1 MSKGKKLIAYVGRNH
16 VANFEGGG
24 ISVFEVSTDGSSI
37 TPLAGGAEGMPKRA
51 GYLAYAP
58 KAKVLYSVDERKTDG
73 RGPKKPASCVLSFK
87 VDPESGKLTFL
98 NKQPTVG
105 AMPASITV
113 DEGKRL
119 LFTANHGFFD
129 HVVKAVE
136 TADGKWAERF
146 VYDDSTV
153 VQYGIAN
160 DGSISD
166 VQDVFVLTGYGTDPN
181 NSPQGGGH
189 AQASPHAH
197 IVVIDP
203 SGKFLVVCEKAGERI
218 YVFRIGGK
226 RLELA
231 SVYQCLAGTG
241 PRHCA
246 FDKKGRMFMTCEFS
260 SELWSF
266 NFDASSGA
274 LRFIDKQST
283 LSGFKG
289 RNETATLQVHP
300 NGRFVYMNNRGQ
312 DDVVWFS
319 ISEDGHLKKAG
330 RVELSKSED
339 PKDATRCMTLSPD
352 GAFLLVPDRP
362 ADVIRSYAVD
372 PNNGSLKVLKEVPV
386 QNPVFIQFVELQSV

>member
-24 ISVFEVSTDGSSI
+24 ISVFEVSADGSSI
-37 TPLAGGAEGMPKRA
+37 TLTGSVEDMPKRA

-136 TADGKWAERF
+136 TATGKWVEQF

-203 SGKFLVVCEKAGERI
+203 SGKFLVVCEKAGERV
-218 YVFRIGGK
+218 YVFLIGGK

-231 SVYQCLAGTG
+231 SVYQCPAGTG

-246 FDKKGRMFMTCEFS
+246 FDKKGRMYMTCEFS

-339 PKDATRCMTLSPD
+339 PKDATRCMTLSPS

-372 PNNGSLKVLKEVPV
+372 ANNGSLKVLTEVPV
-386 QNPVFIQFVELQSV
+386 QNPVFIQFVEL

>member
-1 MSKGKKLIAYVGRNH
+1 MSTEKKRLIAYVGRNH
-16 VANFEGGG
+16 VAGFEGGG
-24 ISVFEVSTDGSSI
+24 ISVFEVTPDGSSI
-37 TPLAGGAEGMPKRA
+37 TPLPGGVDDMPKRA
-51 GYLAYAP
+51 GYLDYSP
-58 KAKVLYSVDERKTDG
+58 KNKVLYSVDERKTDG
-73 RGPKKPASCVLSFK
+73 RGPKKPASCVMSFK

-98 NKQPTVG
+98 NKQPTAG

-113 DEGKRL
+113 DEEKKL

-129 HVVKAVE
+129 HVVKVIE
-136 TADGKWAERF
+136 TADGKWVEKF
-146 VYDDSTV
+146 EYDDSTV
-153 VQYGIAN
+153 VQYGIAD
-160 DGSISD
+160 DGSIGD
-166 VQDVFVLTGYGTDPN
+166 IQDVFVLTGCGTDPN
-181 NSPQGGGH
+181 DSPQGGGH

-197 IVVIDP
+197 IVKVDP
-203 SGKFLVVCEKAGERI
+203 SGKFLVVCEKAAERI
-218 YVFRIGGK
+218 YVFRIGSK
-226 RLELA
+226 LKIA
-231 SVYQCLAGTG
+231 SVYQCPAGTG

-266 NFDASSGA
+266 DFDASSGVLA
-274 LRFIDKQST
+274 FIDKQST
-283 LSGFKG
+283 LSGFEG

-362 ADVIRSYAVD
+362 ADVLRSYAVD
-372 PNNGSLKVLKEVPV
+372 PNAGSLKVLTEVPI
-386 QNPVFIQFVELQSV
+386 QNPVFIQFVEL

>member
-1 MSKGKKLIAYVGRNH
+1 MSKKLIAYVGRNY
-16 VANFEGGG
+16 VADFKGGG
-24 ISVFEVSTDGSSI
+24 ISIFEVAPDGSSI
-37 TPLAGGAEGMPKRA
+37 TPLPGGANDMPKRA
-51 GYLAYAP
+51 GYLDYSP
-58 KAKVLYSVDERKTDG
+58 KNKVLYSVDERKTDG
-73 RGPKKPASCVLSFK
+73 RGPKKPASCVMSFK

-113 DEGKRL
+113 DEDKRL

-129 HVVKAVE
+129 HVVKAVQ
-136 TADGKWAERF
+136 TADGKWVERF
-146 VYDDSTV
+146 EYDDSTV
-153 VQYGIAN
+153 VQYGLEA
-160 DGSISD
+160 DGSIGE
-166 VQDVFVLTGYGTDPN
+166 VQDVHVLTGYGTDPN
-181 NSPQGGGH
+181 DSPQGAGH

-203 SGKFLVVCEKAGERI
+203 SGKFLVACEKAGERI
-218 YVFRIGGK
+218 YVYRIGGK
-226 RLELA
+226 RLQLA
-231 SVYQCLAGTG
+231 SVYQCPAGTG
-241 PRHCA
+241 PRHAA

-266 NFDASSGA
+266 NFDSSTG
-274 LRFIDKQST
+274 LLSFIDKQST

-312 DDVVWFS
+312 DDVVCFS
-319 ISEDGHLKKAG
+319 ISEDGHLKKTG
-330 RVELSKSED
+330 RVELSKSDD
-339 PKDATRCMTLSPD
+339 PKDATRCMTLSPG

-372 PNNGSLKVLKEVPV
+372 PNDGSLRVLTEVPV
-386 QNPVFIQFVELQSV
+386 QNPVFIQFVEL

>member
-24 ISVFEVSTDGSSI
+24 ISVFEVSQDGSSI
-37 TPLAGGAEGMPKRA
+37 TPIAGAVEDMPKRA

-73 RGPKKPASCVLSFK
+73 RGPKRPASGILSFK

-98 NKQPTVG
+98 NKQPSVG
-105 AMPASITV
+105 SMPAAITV
-113 DEGKRL
+113 DEEKKL

-129 HVVKAVE
+129 HVVKVVE
-136 TADGKWAERF
+136 TADGKWAEKF
-146 VYDDSTV
+146 EYDDSTV
-153 VQYGIAN
+153 VQYPLEE
-160 DGSISD
+160 DGSIGEA
-166 VQDVFVLTGYGTDPN
+166 QDVFVLTGYGTDPN
-181 NSPQGGGH
+181 DSPQGGGH

-197 IVVIDP
+197 IVVLDP
-203 SGKFLVVCEKAGERI
+203 SGKFLVVCEKAGERV
-218 YVFRIGGK
+218 YVYRIGGK
-226 RLELA
+226 RLALA
-231 SVYQCLAGTG
+231 SVYQCPAGTG

-246 FDKKGRMFMTCEFS
+246 FDKNGRMFMTCEFS

-266 NFDASSGA
+266 NFDATSGV
-274 LRFIDKQST
+274 LSFIDKQST

-362 ADVIRSYAVD
+362 ADVLRSYAVD
-372 PNNGSLKVLKEVPV
+372 ANDGSLKAMAEVPV
-386 QNPVFIQFVELQSV
+386 QNPVFILFVEL

>member
-1 MSKGKKLIAYVGRNH
+1 MSKLIAYVGRNH
-16 VANFEGGG
+16 VDKFEGGG
-24 ISVFEVSTDGSSI
+24 ISVFEVSADGSSI
-37 TPLAGGAEGMPKRA
+37 TPLPGGVENMPKRA

-58 KAKVLYSVDERKTDG
+58 KNKVLYAVDERKTDG
-73 RGPKKPASCVLSFK
+73 RGPKKPASGVLSFK
-87 VDPESGKLTFL
+87 VDPQSGALTFL
-98 NKQPTVG
+98 NSQRSVG

-113 DEGKRL
+113 DEDKEL

-136 TADGKWAERF
+136 TADGKWVEKF
-146 VYDDSTV
+146 EYDDSTV
-153 VQYGIAN
+153 VQYGLN
-160 DGSISD
+160 EDGSIGEALD
-166 VQDVFVLTGYGTDPN
+166 VHVLTGYGTDPN
-181 NSPQGGGH
+181 DSAQGGGH

-203 SGKFLVVCEKAGERI
+203 SGTFLVVCEKAGERI
-218 YVFRIGGK
+218 YVYRIGGK
-226 RLELA
+226 RLTLA
-231 SVYQCLAGTG
+231 SVYQCPAGTG
-241 PRHCA
+241 PRHAA
-246 FDKKGRMFMTCEFS
+246 FDNKGRMFMTCEFS

-266 NFDASSGA
+266 NFDSASGV
-274 LRFIDKQST
+274 LTFIDKQST
-283 LSGFKG
+283 LSGFTG

-312 DDVVWFS
+312 DDVVWYS

-330 RVELSKSED
+330 RVELSKSDD

-372 PNNGSLKVLKEVPV
+372 ANDGSLKVLTEVPV
-386 QNPVFIQFVELQSV
+386 QNPVFIQFVEL

>member
-1 MSKGKKLIAYVGRNH
+1 MSKEKRLIAYVGRNH
-16 VANFEGGG
+16 VDRFEGGG
-24 ISVFEVSTDGSSI
+24 ISVFEISADGSSI
-37 TPLAGGAEGMPKRA
+37 ASLPGGVEDMPKRA

-58 KAKVLYSVDERKTDG
+58 RAKVLYAVDERKTDG
-73 RGPKKPASCVLSFK
+73 RGPKKPASCVMSFK
-87 VDPESGKLTFL
+87 VDQESGALTFL
-98 NKQPTVG
+98 NQQPTVG
-105 AMPASITV
+105 AMPASVTV
-113 DEGKRL
+113 DEEKRL

-136 TADGKWAERF
+136 TADGKWVEKF
-146 VYDDSTV
+146 EYDDSTV
-153 VQYGIAN
+153 VQYGLEE
-160 DGSISD
+160 DGSIGE
-166 VQDVFVLTGYGTDPN
+166 VQDVHVLTGYGTDPN
-181 NSPQGGGH
+181 DSPQGGGH

-203 SGKFLVVCEKAGERI
+203 TGKFLVVCEKAGERI
-218 YVFRIGGK
+218 YVYRIGGR
-226 RLELA
+226 RLTLA
-231 SVYQCLAGTG
+231 SVYQCPAGTG
-241 PRHCA
+241 PRHAA

-266 NFDASSGA
+266 NFDGSSGV
-274 LRFIDKQST
+274 LSFIDKQST
-283 LSGFKG
+283 LSGFTG

-312 DDVVWFS
+312 DDVVWFG

-330 RVELSKSED
+330 RVELSKSGD

-372 PNNGSLKVLKEVPV
+372 ANDGGLKVLTEVPV
-386 QNPVFIQFVELQSV
+386 QNPVFIQFVEL